1 MDKIFVSDYSHEN
14 DIWKMYTLN
23 KDDSLKYFNIS
34 NKNNI
39 DEKKLNLLE
48 TNSNNCNY
56 MNLSNKI
63 LYSIMNNNCIDFLNV
78 YDNKFYKVYNVFF
91 NYVDCPI
98 ILNYCNEDE
107 PFIVVQTSSYM
118 DLQYIFYINTKE
130 IIKISQS
137 TADHGYYFK
146 HIIATINFVKNNTN
160 NIKPV
165 SNYKKYL
172 FFGFNM
178 NLGHHLWNEISGLYY
193 FLENNEYHNKIDGII
208 IGPFDSFNMESF
220 LKKKYNFNIL
230 KFTDI
235 FQECRHNY
243 FKNLTDIFPIV
254 LNSFYIDKNVKNLID
269 NTINDETNL
278 IDNNILEISID
289 IRTYRRY
296 LINQDIFYTKLIQ
309 KLADQYKEYKLK
321 INFLGCFQTNTNTI
335 DKTTHEEYIE
345 QTKIVNNIIEK
356 FNDNKNLI
364 FKNLI
369 GEYFFDIKN
378 HTFKSKLF
386 INILGT
392 SSSNI
397 INWIY
402 NTKVISS
409 GPVEAYGW
417 SDLLYNVLQNYNVI
431 LSPKEYTL
439 TNNGLQEPFDLD
451 FDLFYS
457 FFIKELNKIIL
468 IPN

>member
-1 MDKIFVSDYSHEN
+1 MDKSFVSDYTYKNE
-14 DIWKMYTLN
+14 IWKIYTLN
-23 KDDSLKYFNIS
+23 EDDSIKYFNIS
-34 NKNNI
+34 NKNNV
-39 DEKKLNLLE
+39 DEKELNILE
-48 TNSNNCNY
+48 TKLNNCNY

-63 LYSIMNNNCIDFLNV
+63 VYSNMNDDCITFLNV

-91 NYVDCPI
+91 NYRDCPI
-98 ILNYCNEDE
+98 ILNYCNEND

-118 DLQYIFYINTKE
+118 DFQYIFYINKKE
-130 IIKISQS
+130 IIQISKS
-137 TADHGYYFK
+137 TASHEYYFSD
-146 HIIATINFVKNNTN
+146 IISTINFVKNNTS
-160 NIKPV
+160 NIKPI

-193 FLENNEYHNKIDGII
+193 FLENNECHNKIDGII
-208 IGPFDSFNMESF
+208 IGPYDSFNIENT
-220 LKKKYNFNIL
+220 LKQKYNFNIL

-243 FKNLTDIFPIV
+243 FKNLTNIFPIV
-254 LNSFYIDKNVKNLID
+254 LNSFYIDKNVK
-269 NTINDETNL
+269 NL

-309 KLADQYKEYKLK
+309 NLLEDYKEYNLK

-345 QTKIVNNIIEK
+345 QTKIVNNIIEN
-356 FNDNKNLI
+356 FNENKNLI

-369 GEYFFDIKN
+369 GEYFFTIKN
-378 HTFKSKLF
+378 ETIKSKLF
-386 INILGT
+386 IATFGT
-392 SSSNI
+392 SVSNL

-402 NTKVISS
+402 NKKIVVF
-409 GPVEAYGW
+409 GPVEAYEW
-417 SDLLYNVLQNYNVI
+417 SNIQFKTLQNYNAI
-431 LSPKEYTL
+431 FSPKEYTL
-439 TNNGLQEPFDLD
+439 TNNGLQEPFDID
-451 FDLFYS
+451 FDLYYDFLKNEL
-457 FFIKELNKIIL
+457 IK
-468 IPN
+468 